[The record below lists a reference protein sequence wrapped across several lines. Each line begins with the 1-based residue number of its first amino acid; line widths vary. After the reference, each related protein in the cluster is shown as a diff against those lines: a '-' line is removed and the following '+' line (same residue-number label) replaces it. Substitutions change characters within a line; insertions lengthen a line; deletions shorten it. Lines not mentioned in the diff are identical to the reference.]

1 MVTIGAMARAAGVI
15 IIGTAMAIGAMIT
28 PMGPACDT
36 EIAITMLC
44 TASICGWTDCICD
57 GTIMTV
63 GTDIIEVSTIRAT
76 KSCALEANMGTGLTI
91 GDSVDEHV
99 TAAIEAVFDSYAR
112 AWRANDAGRIE
123 SHWDTSDP
131 TPFYVAEEIEEVHDT
146 WPKLRAYWK
155 HNETFH
161 EAVELAFDKFQ
172 YKPVAA
178 DVMMVA
184 FHMRWDIRFAAAGN
198 AMGGDNRVLTLL
210 RDIDGAWKLTAW
222 IEAPIAP
229 INYMRHLYERN
240 VRPDFGG

>member
-15 IIGTAMAIGAMIT
+15 IIGTAMAIGAMLT

-36 EIAITMLC
+36 GLATTMAIM
-44 TASICGWTDCICD
+44 ASICGWTDCICD
-57 GTIMTV
+57 GRIMTV
-63 GTDIIEVSTIRAT
+63 GTDIIEVSTIRAIR
-76 KSCALEANMGTGLTI
+76 CCVLEVNMRTGLTL
-91 GDSVDEHV
+91 GEHVDEHV
-99 TAAIEAVFDSYAR
+99 RSAIEAVFDSYAR
-112 AWRANDAGRIE
+112 AWRVNDAGRIE

-146 WPKLRAYWK
+146 WPKLRAYWQ

-161 EAVELAFDKFQ
+161 QAVELAFEKFQ

-178 DVMMVA
+178 DVIMVA
-184 FHMRWDIRFAAAGN
+184 FQMRWDIHFAAGN

-210 RDIDGAWKLTAW
+210 RDIDGVWKLTAW

-229 INYMRHLYERN
+229 INYMRQLYERN
-240 VRPDFGG
+240 VRPDFLG